1 MPRIRTIK
9 PDLFLHEELAEL
21 NPIARLAFIGLFCCV
36 DREGRAAD
44 RPKRLKA
51 QILPYDDLDFS
62 QVLDE
67 LAAAGFIDRY
77 EVDGVKLIAI
87 PRFLVHQRPR
97 KEEPAS
103 VFPASDLSQSATGTS
118 RLGDGDVAVVRTS
131 DAGKGKEY
139 KGKEYKGTEGNEAE
153 RIPPAAVVAVWNE
166 TVTSPIPQVQK
177 VTASRAALL
186 RKRLIA
192 YPDVGDWQIVITYLN
207 SQAWCRAPGTGKHP
221 QWTATLDWL
230 IRDETTFQKYLE
242 QARTPRPVAVA
253 GGTVTTAAR
262 RDYDT
267 AVDYGGDRV

>member
-139 KGKEYKGTEGNEAE
+139 K
-153 RIPPAAVVAVWNE
+153 
-166 TVTSPIPQVQK
+166 
-177 VTASRAALL
+177 
-186 RKRLIA
+186 
-192 YPDVGDWQIVITYLN
+192 
-207 SQAWCRAPGTGKHP
+207 
-221 QWTATLDWL
+221 
-230 IRDETTFQKYLE
+230 
-242 QARTPRPVAVA
+242 
-253 GGTVTTAAR
+253 
-262 RDYDT
+262 
-267 AVDYGGDRV
+267 